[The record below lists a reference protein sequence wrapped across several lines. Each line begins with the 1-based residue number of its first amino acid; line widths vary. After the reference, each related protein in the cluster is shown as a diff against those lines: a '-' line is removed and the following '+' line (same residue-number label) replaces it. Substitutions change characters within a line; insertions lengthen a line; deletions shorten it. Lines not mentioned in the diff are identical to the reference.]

1 MSQCPHT
8 MSSILENK
16 YYICKMETKN
26 TIDSSVGLESINS
39 DIVQKLVE
47 MLRNI
52 STQTLIQE
60 KQLTIPDGCEKN
72 GFVQGQ
78 YKLGDVLHFL
88 ADMIEE

>member
-1 MSQCPHT
+1 MA
-8 MSSILENK
+8 
-16 YYICKMETKN
+16 TKN
-26 TIDSSVGLESINS
+26 TFDSSVGLESINS

-47 MLRNI
+47 LLRNT
-52 STQTLIQE
+52 SNHTLIQV
-60 KQLTIPDGCEKN
+60 KQLTIPYGCEKN